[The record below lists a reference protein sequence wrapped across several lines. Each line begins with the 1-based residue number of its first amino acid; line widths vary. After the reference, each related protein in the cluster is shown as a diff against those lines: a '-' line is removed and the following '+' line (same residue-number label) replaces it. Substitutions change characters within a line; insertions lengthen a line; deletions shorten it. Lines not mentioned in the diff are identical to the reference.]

1 MYLTQKQKKILK
13 AVAEGNADGT
23 AIDITQLSETLDY
36 KPSKESLQ
44 FSIRAMIGHNLIRKG
59 EKELRRERFQ
69 RVILPTG
76 YGKQLYEQLFK
87 PTSSPSFSV
96 PDSIDLYEDFE

>member
-13 AVAEGNADGT
+13 AVAEGNTDGS

-44 FSIRAMIGHNLIRKG
+44 FSIRAMVGHNLIRKG
-59 EKELRRERFQ
+59 DKELRRDRLQ
-69 RVILPTG
+69 QLIVPTG
-76 YGKQLYEQLFK
+76 YGKQIYEVLN
-87 PTSSPSFSV
+87 PHSSSPSFSV
-96 PDSIDLYEDFE
+96 PDSIDLDEDFE